1 MLIAQLT
8 DLHVGP
14 RGRLL
19 HGIVDTEA
27 LLARA
32 VDALLVFRPR
42 PDLVLVSGDLVDAG
56 LDEEYRLVR
65 DQLDRLPMPVYAV
78 PGNHDRREG
87 FRAAFADRPW
97 ARAHPRFIQ
106 YALEA
111 APLRILALDTLVPG
125 EVHGEL
131 CPDRLDWLE
140 RELAGAR
147 LRRVG
152 VLAMLGGSVF
162 AVILLSFRRVSV
174 PLRQIAAAVARLSRG
189 ELGLVLPGL
198 GRGDEIGG
206 IARALEA
213 FRVQSLEVDRLRRLQ
228 ERASLEDRLR
238 IRAAVDSS
246 ADAVVI
252 GGIDGQTLYVNPAA
266 RKLLGVPADTLP
278 CLRRIVRRLRP
289 AGQARAL
296 ARTMRHRGA

>member
-140 RELAGAR
+140 RELAAAPDRPTILMMHHPPFVCGIEHMDAINCRNAAALGAIAQR
-147 LRRVG
+147 HPQIERIVCGHHHRPIQVRWNGTL
-152 VLAMLGGSVF
+152 
-162 AVILLSFRRVSV
+162 VSV
-174 PLRQIAAAVARLSRG
+174 APSVAHQVSLDLLPDADARFVLEPPAFHLHAWIPGTGLVTHQAYVDAYPGPYPFAADDEAVA
-189 ELGLVLPGL
+189 
-198 GRGDEIGG
+198 
-206 IARALEA
+206 
-213 FRVQSLEVDRLRRLQ
+213 
-228 ERASLEDRLR
+228 
-238 IRAAVDSS
+238 
-246 ADAVVI
+246 
-252 GGIDGQTLYVNPAA
+252 
-266 RKLLGVPADTLP
+266 
-278 CLRRIVRRLRP
+278 
-289 AGQARAL
+289 
-296 ARTMRHRGA
+296 